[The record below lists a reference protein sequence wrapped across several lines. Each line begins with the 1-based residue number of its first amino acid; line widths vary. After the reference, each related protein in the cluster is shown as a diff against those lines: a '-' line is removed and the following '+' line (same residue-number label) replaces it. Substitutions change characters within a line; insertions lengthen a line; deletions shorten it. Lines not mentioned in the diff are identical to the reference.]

1 MGKSHGPLVMVR
13 RLNNGTSDSG
23 PTYSVFEQLANQVVH
38 STKPSELLLPARA
51 WKVQL
56 IGEGAD
62 DAGGVFDD
70 TIAECCKE
78 LKEGTTVDTYL
89 HQTPNGASR
98 IGNEQDRYI
107 LNSRLVRGEHM
118 TRWKF
123 LGILFGV
130 AIRTKKPLNLMLSNI
145 VWKQLCGYKLTF
157 EDIAS
162 VNELFAKNMEF
173 LRNCSQEEEFDMC
186 VPFERWEV
194 QCWNGEYIH
203 LNLAGRECLQG
214 PPLTFD
220 CRKSYI
226 QAAINYKLTELNI
239 IIKQIQ
245 RGMSLIVP
253 LPCIK
258 MFKWTELELLV
269 CGHQAIDLEALRSI
283 VKYRECDEEHELV
296 RMLWNVLEGMNN
308 DEKELFLRFV
318 SGRSR
323 LPSNAQDIGQRFQI
337 MVVDRQEDALPTS
350 QTCFFQLRLGPYS
363 SEEMLA
369 KRLRYAMIHCKAID
383 ADNYMLA
390 RQNQVGADGL
400 FF

>member
-1 MGKSHGPLVMVR
+1 MSRYFTPNLTPKFSNIYCRIPPFCASLCAGA
-13 RLNNGTSDSG
+13 
-23 PTYSVFEQLANQVVH
+23 SVFCFQ
-38 STKPSELLLPARA
+38 TRC
-51 WKVQL
+51 
-56 IGEGAD
+56 
-62 DAGGVFDD
+62 

-226 QAAINYKLTELNI
+226 QSGFLKKI
-239 IIKQIQ
+239 
-245 RGMSLIVP
+245 R
-253 LPCIK
+253 C
-258 MFKWTELELLV
+258 
-269 CGHQAIDLEALRSI
+269 
-283 VKYRECDEEHELV
+283 RECHSKLISV
-296 RMLWNVLEGMNN
+296 
-308 DEKELFLRFV
+308 FF
-318 SGRSR
+318 GRKK
-323 LPSNAQDIGQRFQI
+323 LYF
-337 MVVDRQEDALPTS
+337 
-350 QTCFFQLRLGPYS
+350 C
-363 SEEMLA
+363 
-369 KRLRYAMIHCKAID
+369 
-383 ADNYMLA
+383 
-390 RQNQVGADGL
+390 
-400 FF
+400 